1 MYPNIGIANISRGY
15 LRSITQKAVEL
26 EIAFIVF
33 TYPIVEHIFMSPFDH
48 TKYRPFPVIKK
59 PNRRWPSEQIS
70 KAPIW
75 CAVDLRDGNQALIE
89 PMNVSQKQKMW
100 ALLIKLGF
108 KEIEIGFPSAS
119 QPDFDF
125 CRWLIEEN
133 QIPSDVKIQAL
144 TQARPELIERTY
156 EALRGVK
163 QAIVHV
169 YNSTSPVQ
177 REKVFK
183 LDKKGIKEIAI
194 TGAQKVLDQSKKFS
208 NTIWDFEY
216 SPESFSST
224 EIDYSIEVCNAVIDV
239 WQPTPEHKIILNLP
253 ATVECATAN
262 VFADQ
267 IELFCDEINKR
278 DSIIISLHT
287 HNDRGC
293 GVAAAELGLMAG
305 ADRIEGTLMGNGERT
320 GNMDLVT
327 MAMNLYSQGIDPE
340 IDLSNADEILRIVT
354 ECTQIAAHP
363 RHPWFGELVYTAF
376 SGSHQDAI
384 RKCLAQQKEGQP
396 WDVAYLPINPKDIGR
411 DYQSV
416 IRVNSQSGKGGV
428 AYILEQDYG
437 LQLPRWLQIEASRKV
452 QAHAEA
458 ESIEVAPEK
467 IWGIIQSAFMQTD
480 ETQQL
485 GSYHLEHNG
494 QHEHIRATLINNNN
508 NGKIEEIIYGQGD
521 GALSAFCH
529 ALEGHFG
536 FPLEIAQYHQ
546 HAIGSGTDA
555 SAIGYVQVK
564 IDGARY
570 CGIAKDRDIMSA
582 NLNAILVCVKQAVND
597 DSLKYSRHSVCV

>member
-1 MYPNIGIANISRGY
+1 
-15 LRSITQKAVEL
+15 
-26 EIAFIVF
+26 
-33 TYPIVEHIFMSPFDH
+33 MSQFDH
-48 TKYRPFPVIKK
+48 TKYRPFTVIKN
-59 PNRRWPSEQIS
+59 PNRRWPSKQITR
-70 KAPIW
+70 APTW

-89 PMNVSQKQKMW
+89 PMNISQKQKMW

-156 EALRGVK
+156 EALKGAK

-183 LDKKGIKEIAI
+183 LDKQGIIAI
-194 TGAQKVLDQSKKFS
+194 ATTGARKVLDESKKFP
-208 NTIWDFEY
+208 NTQWYFEY

-224 EIDYSIEVCNAVIDV
+224 EIDFSIEVCNAVINV

-253 ATVECATAN
+253 ATVECATPN

-267 IELFCDEINKR
+267 IELFCDAINQR
-278 DSIIISLHT
+278 HCVIISLHT

-293 GVAAAELGLMAG
+293 GIAAAELGLMAG

-320 GNMDLVT
+320 GNMDLVA
-327 MAMNLYSQGIDPE
+327 MAMNLYSQGINPQL
-340 IDLSNADEILRIVT
+340 DLSNADEIVRTVT
-354 ECTQIAAHP
+354 ECTQIATHP
-363 RHPWFGELVYTAF
+363 RHPWFGELVFTAF

-384 RKCLAQQKEGQP
+384 RKCLAQQKSGEP
-396 WDVAYLPINPKDIGR
+396 WDVAYLPIDPKDLGR

-452 QAHAEA
+452 QAHAEK
-458 ESIEVAPEK
+458 ETIEVAPEK
-467 IWGIIQSAFMQTD
+467 IWEIIQSAFMLTD

-485 GSYHLEHNG
+485 SNYHLTHNG
-494 QHEHIRATLINNNN
+494 KQEHIRATLISND
-508 NGKIEEIIYGQGD
+508 KQQTQQIINGQGD
-521 GALSAFCH
+521 GALSAFCD
-529 ALEGHFG
+529 AIKNHFG
-536 FPLEIAQYHQ
+536 FQLEIVHYHQ
-546 HAIGSGTDA
+546 HAIGSGTGA
-555 SAIGYVQVK
+555 SAMGYVQVK
-564 IDGARY
+564 INDKRY
-570 CGIAKDRDIMSA
+570 CGIAKNRDVMSA
-582 NLNAILVCVKQAVND
+582 NLNAILVCVKQALD
-597 DSLKYSRHSVCV
+597 DVAFKHSNQALSS

>member
-1 MYPNIGIANISRGY
+1 
-15 LRSITQKAVEL
+15 
-26 EIAFIVF
+26 
-33 TYPIVEHIFMSPFDH
+33 MSSFDH
-48 TKYRPFPVIKK
+48 TKYRPFPRINKAD
-59 PNRRWPSEQIS
+59 RRWPSQSIE
-70 KAPIW
+70 KAPLW
-75 CAVDLRDGNQALIE
+75 CAVDLRDGNQALVE
-89 PMNVSQKQKMW
+89 PMNVAQKKRLW

-133 QIPSDVKIQAL
+133 QIPDDVKIQAL

-156 EALRGVK
+156 EALKGVE

-177 REKVFK
+177 RKKVFN
-183 LDKKGIKEIAI
+183 LDKDGITSIALK
-194 TGAQKVLDQSKKFS
+194 GAQKVMDESKRYPD
-208 NTIWDFEY
+208 TRWYFEY

-224 EIDYSIEVCNAVIDV
+224 EIDYAIEVCNAVIDV
-239 WQPTPEHKIILNLP
+239 WQPTPEHKAIINLP
-253 ATVECATAN
+253 ATVESATPN

-267 IELFCDEINKR
+267 VETFCDQVHRRE
-278 DSIIISLHT
+278 SITVSLHT

-293 GVAAAELGLMAG
+293 AIAAAELGLMAG

-340 IDLSNADEILRIVT
+340 LDLSNADEIIRVVS
-354 ECTQIAAHP
+354 ECTRIATHP

-384 RKCLAQQKEGQP
+384 RKCLSQQKEGEV
-396 WDVAYLPINPKDIGR
+396 WDVAYLPIDPQDLGR

-437 LQLPRWLQIEASRKV
+437 LVLPRWLQIEISRVV
-452 QAHAEA
+452 QAHAEQA
-458 ESIEVAPEK
+458 SSEISSEK
-467 IWGIIQSAFMQTD
+467 IWEIVQQYFMPTEEGLQLSTYQLD
-480 ETQQL
+480 RNKSHETI
-485 GSYHLEHNG
+485 S
-494 QHEHIRATLINNNN
+494 ATLIRKEQV
-508 NGKIEEIIYGQGD
+508 GTKASPVSTLIKGTGD

-529 ALEGHFG
+529 ALENHYG
-536 FPLEIAQYHQ
+536 FSIEIIHYDQ

-555 SAIGYVQVK
+555 MALGSVQVK
-564 IDGARY
+564 MNGKRY
-570 CGIAKDRDIMSA
+570 YGMAKNKDTLSA
-582 NLNAILVCVKQAVND
+582 NINAILVCLDKAIRREDSQGLAV
-597 DSLKYSRHSVCV
+597 

>member
-1 MYPNIGIANISRGY
+1 
-15 LRSITQKAVEL
+15 
-26 EIAFIVF
+26 
-33 TYPIVEHIFMSPFDH
+33 MSPFNH
-48 TKYRPFPVIKK
+48 SKYRPFPVIKK
-59 PNRRWPSEQIS
+59 PNRCWPSVQIAQ
-70 KAPIW
+70 APIW

-89 PMNVSQKQKMW
+89 PMNVTQKQKIW

-119 QPDFDF
+119 QPDFNF
-125 CRWLIEEN
+125 CRWLIEAD

-156 EALRGVK
+156 KALKGAK

-183 LDKKGIKEIAI
+183 LDKEGIKDIARS
-194 TGAQKVLDQSKKFS
+194 GAQKVLDESKKYP
-208 NTIWDFEY
+208 NTKWFFEY

-224 EIDYSIEVCNAVIDV
+224 EINFSIEVCNTVIDV
-239 WQPTPEHKIILNLP
+239 WQPRPEHKIILNLP
-253 ATVECATAN
+253 ATVECATPN

-267 IELFCDEINKR
+267 IELFCDEINNR
-278 DSIIISLHT
+278 DCLIISLHT

-327 MAMNLYSQGIDPE
+327 MAMNLYSQGIDPKL
-340 IDLSNADEILRIVT
+340 DLSNADEIIRVVT
-354 ECTQIAAHP
+354 ECTQISTHP

-384 RKCLAQQKEGQP
+384 RKCLAQQKQNEP
-396 WDVAYLPINPKDIGR
+396 WDVAYLPIDPKDIGR

-437 LQLPRWLQIEASRKV
+437 LELPRWLQIEASRKV

-458 ESIEVAPEK
+458 MSIEVTPEK
-467 IWGIIQSAFMQTD
+467 IWEIIQSAFMRKNN
-480 ETQQL
+480 TQQL
-485 GSYHLEHNG
+485 GNYHLELNG
-494 QHEHIRATLINNNN
+494 SQEHIRATLVSNDNT
-508 NGKIEEIIYGQGD
+508 KTEQIISGQGD
-521 GALSAFCH
+521 GALSAFCN
-529 ALEGHFG
+529 AIENHFG
-536 FPLEIAQYHQ
+536 FNIEIINYHQ
-546 HAIGSGTDA
+546 HAISSGTNA
-555 SAIGYVQVK
+555 HAMGYVQVK
-564 IDGARY
+564 INDVRF

-582 NLNAILVCVKQAVND
+582 NLNAILVCVMQAID
-597 DSLKYSRHSVCV
+597 EMAIKYSNAAIYS